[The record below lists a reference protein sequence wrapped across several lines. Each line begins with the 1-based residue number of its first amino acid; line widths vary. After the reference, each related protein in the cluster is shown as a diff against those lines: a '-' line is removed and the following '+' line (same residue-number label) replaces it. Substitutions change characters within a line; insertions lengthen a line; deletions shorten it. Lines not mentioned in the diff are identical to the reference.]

1 MFNDIIDLSINP
13 LNHQS
18 AISLIVYLFIK
29 LFSIYKTLCALV
41 HSVYCKQ
48 SSSDTSIEVVD
59 ILVGV
64 DNADCQMRVSII
76 LNNNIMLCLL
86 RISLKALENF
96 SLKII
101 QVTYH
106 IIMS

>member
-1 MFNDIIDLSINP
+1 MIYRALYYLLST
-13 LNHQS
+13 HQS
-18 AISLIVYLFIK
+18 AISFIDYPFINF
-29 LFSIYKTLCALV
+29 FSIFYKTLCALV

-64 DNADCQMRVSII
+64 DNADCQMRVSNTEQVNNII
-76 LNNNIMLCLL
+76 LTLL
-86 RISLKALENF
+86 RISLKAFGNF

-101 QVTYH
+101 QVT
-106 IIMS
+106 